1 MSNVYQRVGVKK
13 LHPDAVIPTY
23 GSKEAAGVDITVI
36 EDVTI
41 NPGGTYLART
51 GLAFDIPRGFEIQIR
66 PRSGAS
72 LKTKMRIANSPG
84 TIDSDYTGEVK
95 LILENIA
102 ENGAGWFH
110 NSQQAVF
117 IPAGTRVAQGVLAPV
132 IQAEFEVIDEIKD
145 TERGAS
151 GFGSTGSSTGD
162 INGKTSTKGAD
173 LSERSRERIEGND
186 QDVESSSEKS
196 PEREQGA

>member
-1 MSNVYQRVGVKK
+1 MSNIYQRVGVKK
-13 LHPDAVIPTY
+13 LHPDAVVPTY
-23 GSKEAAGVDITVI
+23 GSKEAAGFDITVI

-41 NPGGTYLART
+41 NPGGTFLART

-72 LKTKMRIANSPG
+72 LNTKMRIANSPG

-110 NSQQAVF
+110 NSTNAVF

-132 IQAEFEVIDEIKD
+132 IQAEFEVVEEIEE
-145 TERGAS
+145 TERGAG
-151 GFGSTGSSTGD
+151 GFGSTGDMNDQQASTE
-162 INGKTSTKGAD
+162 GAD
-173 LSERSRERIEGND
+173 LSERQRKRTEGND
-186 QDVESSSEKS
+186 TNAEIAGSEAPKGN
-196 PEREQGA
+196 QGA

>member
-1 MSNVYQRVGVKK
+1 MSYLYKRVGVKK
-13 LHPDAVIPTY
+13 LHPDAVVPTY
-23 GSKEAAGVDITVI
+23 GSKEAAGFDITII

-41 NPGGTYLART
+41 NPGETFLART
-51 GLAFDIPRGFEIQIR
+51 GLSFDIPVGFEIQIR

-110 NSQQAVF
+110 NAQQAVY

-132 IQAEFEVIDEIKD
+132 IQAKFEIIDDLRE
-145 TERGAS
+145 TERGES
-151 GFGSTGSSTGD
+151 GFGSTGD
-162 INGKTSTKGAD
+162 INDQKTSTEGAV
-173 LSERSRERIEGND
+173 LSERSRQGTEGNNS
-186 QDVESSSEKS
+186 VAESSGSESSKGK
-196 PEREQGA
+196 QGA

>member
-1 MSNVYQRVGVKK
+1 MSYLYKRVGVKK

-23 GSKEAAGVDITVI
+23 GSKEAAGFDITVI
-36 EDVTI
+36 EEVTI
-41 NPGGTYLART
+41 NPGETFLART
-51 GLAFDIPRGFEIQIR
+51 GLAFDIPVGFEIQIR

-110 NSQQAVF
+110 NAQQAVY

-132 IQAEFEVIDEIKD
+132 IQAKFEVIEEIKE
-145 TERGAS
+145 TERGES
-151 GFGSTGSSTGD
+151 GFGSTGD
-162 INGKTSTKGAD
+162 MNDQETSTEGAY
-173 LSERSRERIEGND
+173 LSERSREGIEGYD
-186 QDVESSSEKS
+186 TVIESPSSELTKGK
-196 PEREQGA
+196 QGT

>member
-1 MSNVYQRVGVKK
+1 MSIIYKRVGVKK

-23 GSKEAAGVDITVI
+23 GSKEAAGFDITVI
-36 EDVTI
+36 EEVTI
-41 NPGGTYLART
+41 NPGETFLART
-51 GLAFDIPRGFEIQIR
+51 GLAFDIPVGFEIQIR

-110 NSQQAVF
+110 NAQQAVY

-132 IQAEFEVIDEIKD
+132 IQAKFEVIEEIKE
-145 TERGAS
+145 TERGES
-151 GFGSTGSSTGD
+151 GFGSTGD
-162 INGKTSTKGAD
+162 MNDQETSTEGAD
-173 LSERSRERIEGND
+173 LSERSREGIEGYD
-186 QDVESSSEKS
+186 TVIESPSSELTKGK
-196 PEREQGA
+196 QGT